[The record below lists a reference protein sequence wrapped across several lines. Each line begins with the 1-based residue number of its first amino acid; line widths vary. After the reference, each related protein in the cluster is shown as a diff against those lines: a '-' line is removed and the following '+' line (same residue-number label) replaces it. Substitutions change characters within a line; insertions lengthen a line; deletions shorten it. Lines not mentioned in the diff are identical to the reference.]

1 MAPGI
6 KETDVQRQVG
16 LVLFVVTGKHVKSV
30 SIKIGIQVTV
40 PAPGSIRV
48 RIMSGTG
55 TVVYAIIGTFADPVP
70 TGISMGMD
78 TGTVS
83 RSSKIVRV
91 NKPQFHGRRNGGN
104 GEELLEGFFII
115 KKEIPF
121 SQGII
126 RYLVSDAGM
135 SVGKL
140 FILPGFG
147 RRFFILAGREQI
159 TTSGLFEVRI
169 AQPQAVHKVKIRTKW
184 RKGIR
189 RTADK
194 YSKKVIPAK
203 FGSPLGKT
211 GKFTVKHK
219 DKGA

>member
-1 MAPGI
+1 MTLSI
-6 KETDVQRQVG
+6 KEADVQWQIG
-16 LVLFVVTGKHVKSV
+16 LVLFIVVGKHVKCV
-30 SIKIGIQVTV
+30 PIKIGIKVTV
-40 PAPGSIRV
+40 PAPGSIGIRV
-48 RIMSGTG
+48 MARAG
-55 TVVYAIIGTFADPVP
+55 TVVNTIFGTFTDPVP
-70 TGISMGMD
+70 TWISMGMD

-91 NKPQFHGRRNGGN
+91 NKPQCHGRRNGGN

-135 SVGKL
+135 SVRKL
-140 FILPGFG
+140 FILPGFE
-147 RRFFILAGREQI
+147 RRFFVLAGREQI

-194 YSKKVIPAK
+194 YSKKVISAK

>member
-1 MAPGI
+1 MPLSAHLQILCPH
-6 KETDVQRQVG
+6 G
-16 LVLFVVTGKHVKSV
+16 LAWEW
-30 SIKIGIQVTV
+30 IQV
-40 PAPGSIRV
+40 PSPEAV
-48 RIMSGTG
+48 R
-55 TVVYAIIGTFADPVP
+55 
-70 TGISMGMD
+70 
-78 TGTVS
+78 
-83 RSSKIVRV
+83 
-91 NKPQFHGRRNGGN
+91 
-104 GEELLEGFFII
+104 LC
-115 KKEIPF
+115 
-121 SQGII
+121 II

-140 FILPGFG
+140 VILPGFG
-147 RRFFILAGREQI
+147 RRFFVLAGREQI

-194 YSKKVIPAK
+194 HSKKVIPAK
-203 FGSPLGKT
+203 FDSPLGKT